1 MCGGFAVAAR
11 GAHHDAQLRP
21 RENFLMRA
29 RALAALAARAT
40 GFTTCDPA
48 LRTGL
53 HPLVVPLAAS
63 TCGKILGLLH
73 WPGQEGGPSVVRTQR
88 QDGNPEK
95 HAATL
100 MLQPCGTPAQYA
112 RRLAV
117 EADLA
122 ADSTSA
128 EIIAAAAEATTEAG
142 GVPYGAGELA
152 ASKMQVPH
160 FLLTRVGPFT
170 DVWEGIVTNQLAKG
184 DQTAALIACER
195 ATALNPGWGCCAYL
209 HSTLMGS
216 LGRTDEQ
223 RDLALSALE
232 APFWTLGVPMA
243 DVMAAAQLSHV
254 DDLRGLVRAMED
266 KVRAQQNM
274 PPRTEEELALLRA
287 MDALDEVVRTEGLWD
302 DARDTVAAALREA
315 RVPHETLQ

>member
-1 MCGGFAVAAR
+1 
-11 GAHHDAQLRP
+11 
-21 RENFLMRA
+21 MRA

-63 TCGKILGLLH
+63 TCGKILWALALAGT
-73 WPGQEGGPSVVRTQR
+73 GGRAERRLARER

-128 EIIAAAAEATTEAG
+128 EIIAAPRSYHIEAG

-195 ATALNPGWGCCAYL
+195 ATALNPGWGCCAYM

-266 KVRAQQNM
+266 KERSKTCRRGRRRSSHCCVRWMRSMRSYAPKACGTM
-274 PPRTEEELALLRA
+274 RA
-287 MDALDEVVRTEGLWD
+287 MRLRRRCEKRVCRMRRCSRD
-302 DARDTVAAALREA
+302 DRCSDRG
-315 RVPHETLQ
+315 

>member
-1 MCGGFAVAAR
+1 
-11 GAHHDAQLRP
+11 
-21 RENFLMRA
+21 
-29 RALAALAARAT
+29 
-40 GFTTCDPA
+40 
-48 LRTGL
+48 
-53 HPLVVPLAAS
+53 
-63 TCGKILGLLH
+63 
-73 WPGQEGGPSVVRTQR
+73 
-88 QDGNPEK
+88 
-95 HAATL
+95 
-100 MLQPCGTPAQYA
+100 
-112 RRLAV
+112 
-117 EADLA
+117 
-122 ADSTSA
+122 
-128 EIIAAAAEATTEAG
+128 
-142 GVPYGAGELA
+142 
-152 ASKMQVPH
+152 
-160 FLLTRVGPFT
+160 
-170 DVWEGIVTNQLAKG
+170 
-184 DQTAALIACER
+184 
-195 ATALNPGWGCCAYL
+195 
-209 HSTLMGS
+209 MGS